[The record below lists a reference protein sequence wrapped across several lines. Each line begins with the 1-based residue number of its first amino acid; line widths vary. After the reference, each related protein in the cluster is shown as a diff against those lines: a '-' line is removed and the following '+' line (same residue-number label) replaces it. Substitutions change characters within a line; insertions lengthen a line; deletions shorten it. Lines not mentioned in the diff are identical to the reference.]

1 MTRQMTRRSPCSRES
16 TASCLSVSKVA
27 WRQESFS
34 YEAKFKGSGIVSLP
48 NERRR
53 AIRLLVMCAIVRMGR
68 SRHSQRDRRAVSKRS
83 NTISRPDRSGPL
95 WIKWKKFFW
104 SRRDVI
110 QHFEL
115 RDDLLTNMDHLKS
128 LIREVPDFPKPGI
141 NFYDITT
148 LLKHPEGLRN
158 TVDAL
163 AAQFEG
169 ERVDSVIGVE
179 ARGFIFAPALA
190 YHLGA
195 GFVPVR
201 KPRKLPAECASISYD
216 LEYGQDTLE
225 IHRDAIGDGHRVLI
239 ADDLLATGGTARAVV
254 DLVEQL
260 GGTVVGLVFV
270 VELEFL
276 PGREKLAG
284 YDVRSLIKYQS

>member
-1 MTRQMTRRSPCSRES
+1 M
-16 TASCLSVSKVA
+16 
-27 WRQESFS
+27 
-34 YEAKFKGSGIVSLP
+34 
-48 NERRR
+48 N
-53 AIRLLVMCAIVRMGR
+53 
-68 SRHSQRDRRAVSKRS
+68 
-83 NTISRPDRSGPL
+83 
-95 WIKWKKFFW
+95 
-104 SRRDVI
+104 
-110 QHFEL
+110 
-115 RDDLLTNMDHLKS
+115 HLKS
-128 LIREVPDFPKPGI
+128 LIREVPNFPKPGI

-148 LLKHPEGLRN
+148 LLKHPEGLRA

-163 AAQFEG
+163 AAEFEG
-169 ERVDSVIGVE
+169 EKIDSVIGIE

-201 KPRKLPAECASISYD
+201 KPRKLPAERASISYD

-225 IHRDAIGDGHRVLI
+225 IHRDAVGNGHRVII

-260 GGTVVGLVFV
+260 GGKVLGLVFV

-276 PGREKLAG
+276 SGREKLAG
-284 YDVRSLIKYQS
+284 YDVRSLIKYSS

>member
-1 MTRQMTRRSPCSRES
+1 M
-16 TASCLSVSKVA
+16 
-27 WRQESFS
+27 
-34 YEAKFKGSGIVSLP
+34 
-48 NERRR
+48 N
-53 AIRLLVMCAIVRMGR
+53 
-68 SRHSQRDRRAVSKRS
+68 H
-83 NTISRPDRSGPL
+83 
-95 WIKWKKFFW
+95 
-104 SRRDVI
+104 
-110 QHFEL
+110 L
-115 RDDLLTNMDHLKS
+115 RN

-148 LLKHPEGLRN
+148 LLKHPEGFRG
-158 TVDAL
+158 TIDAL

-169 ERVDSVIGVE
+169 ANVDAVIGVE

-225 IHRDAIGDGHRVLI
+225 IHRDAVGNGHRVLI
-239 ADDLLATGGTARAVV
+239 ADDLLATGGTAKAVV

-260 GGTVVGLVFV
+260 GGEVVGLVFV

-276 PGREKLAG
+276 SGRQKLEG
-284 YDVRSLIKYQS
+284 YDVKSLIKYQS

>member
-1 MTRQMTRRSPCSRES
+1 M
-16 TASCLSVSKVA
+16 
-27 WRQESFS
+27 
-34 YEAKFKGSGIVSLP
+34 
-48 NERRR
+48 
-53 AIRLLVMCAIVRMGR
+53 
-68 SRHSQRDRRAVSKRS
+68 
-83 NTISRPDRSGPL
+83 
-95 WIKWKKFFW
+95 
-104 SRRDVI
+104 
-110 QHFEL
+110 
-115 RDDLLTNMDHLKS
+115 DDLKQ

-148 LLKHPEGLRN
+148 LLKHPGGLRK

-163 AAQFEG
+163 AAAFEG
-169 ERVDSVIGVE
+169 ERVDTVIGVE

-201 KPRKLPAECASISYD
+201 KPKKLPAECVSVSYD

-225 IHRDAIGDGHRVLI
+225 MHKDAVGSGHRVLI
-239 ADDLLATGGTARAVV
+239 ADDLLATGGTAKAVC
-254 DLVEQL
+254 DLVEGL
-260 GGTVVGLVFV
+260 GGTVAGLGFV

-276 PGREKLAG
+276 PGRQKLAG

>member
-1 MTRQMTRRSPCSRES
+1 M
-16 TASCLSVSKVA
+16 
-27 WRQESFS
+27 
-34 YEAKFKGSGIVSLP
+34 
-48 NERRR
+48 
-53 AIRLLVMCAIVRMGR
+53 
-68 SRHSQRDRRAVSKRS
+68 
-83 NTISRPDRSGPL
+83 
-95 WIKWKKFFW
+95 
-104 SRRDVI
+104 
-110 QHFEL
+110 
-115 RDDLLTNMDHLKS
+115 
-128 LIREVPDFPKPGI
+128 IREVPDFPKPGI

-148 LLKHPEGLRN
+148 LLKQPEGLRR

-163 AAQFEG
+163 ASQFEG
-169 ERVDSVIGVE
+169 VKVDTVIGVE

-190 YHLGA
+190 YHMGA

-225 IHRDAIGDGHRVLI
+225 IHRDAIGQGHRVII

-254 DLVEQL
+254 DLVEDL

-276 PGREKLAG
+276 PGRKRLEG